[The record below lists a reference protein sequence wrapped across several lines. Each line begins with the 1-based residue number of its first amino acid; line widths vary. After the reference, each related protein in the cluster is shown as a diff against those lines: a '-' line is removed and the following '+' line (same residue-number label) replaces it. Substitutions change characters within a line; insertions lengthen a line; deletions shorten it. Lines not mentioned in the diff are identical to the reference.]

1 MILRR
6 GRWSRRRGPLL
17 SIIVPVY
24 NVERYLDACLESIR
38 SQRYRSTEIIIVD
51 DGSPDDSMAIARRHA
66 GEDSRIRLVERP
78 NGGLSAARNTG
89 VEAATGEF
97 LTFVDSDDLLTPDGL
112 AAAMTSLQTTGSDF
126 AVLQYGRLRDGKP
139 AKGAPW
145 IRRLHAQGRTRAT
158 LDDCPE
164 AMVNASAW
172 AKVFRRDFYDSAGLH
187 FVSVVN
193 EDQAFSAEAYSK
205 AQAFDVL
212 ETTGYLW
219 RVNESSMS
227 QGPDMVTVEGVRAR
241 VQAVEDSLA
250 VLADRP
256 AARAER
262 ALQYLGTWL
271 TNSLLKLERADDD
284 YLDVLIKRTP
294 AIVDAAPADRYAG
307 EVSAQYRVLYALLR
321 NGDRGAIRRFVQAE
335 GMQPQMHP
343 SGFEPAGFTAYLP
356 GWQVDDVPPEAY
368 VLTPQQTTMNLKVRS
383 ARKDQNDLVV
393 DLAAWFSNVDL
404 AAYDAQLSVKTDGD
418 VAEVLP
424 GGEPHVVTS
433 RQGAQRRYAG
443 SGWTVTI
450 KNVGRRLPKRIT
462 VTLEAGPFAGT
473 ASARIP
479 V

>member
-1 MILRR
+1 MLRR
-6 GRWSRRRGPLL
+6 FRGRQRGPLL
-17 SIIVPVY
+17 SVVVPVY
-24 NVERYLDACLESIR
+24 NVEQYLDACLESIR
-38 SQRYRSTEIIIVD
+38 TQRYRSIEIVVVD

-66 GEDSRIRLVERP
+66 AKDSRIRIVERP

-97 LTFVDSDDLLTPDGL
+97 LTFVDSDDLLTADGL
-112 AAAMTSLQTTGSDF
+112 ATAMTSLQATGSDI
-126 AVLQYGRLRDGKP
+126 AVLQYGRLRGGKP

-164 AMVNASAW
+164 VMVHASAW
-172 AKVFRRDFYDSAGLH
+172 SKVYRRDFYDSAGLH

-193 EDQAFSAEAYSK
+193 EDQAFSAEAYAK
-205 AQAFDVL
+205 ARAFDVL

-227 QGPDMVTVEGVRAR
+227 QGPEMVTVDGVLAR
-241 VQAVEDSLA
+241 IQAVDDSLA
-250 VLADRP
+250 VLANRP

-262 ALQYLGTWL
+262 AVQYLGTWL
-271 TNSLLKLERADDD
+271 TNSLLKLERADDA
-284 YLDVLIKRTP
+284 YLDVLIQRTP
-294 AIVDAAPADRYAG
+294 AIVDAAPPDRYAR

-343 SGFEPAGFTAYLP
+343 SGPEPAGFTAYLP
-356 GWQVDDVPPEAY
+356 GWQVDDVAPEAY
-368 VLTPQQTTMNLKVRS
+368 VLTAEQTAMHLKVRG
-383 ARKDQNDLVV
+383 ARKEQGDLVV

-404 AAYDAQLSVKTDGD
+404 SGYDPQLTVKTDGD
-418 VAEVLP
+418 VAEALP

-443 SGWTVTI
+443 SGWTVTF
-450 KNVGRRLPKRIT
+450 KDVGRRLPRRIT